1 MLCKIVSAFEP
12 NGRNRMSV
20 AAKFEQDLVNRLRE
34 LRPLAVEYQQL
45 EQVAR
50 RLGLALDD
58 DRAAPRPQR
67 TPTTWPPSAPSWKAG
82 AQPLPLPLSA
92 AAAQRKHDK
101 TRIARR
107 EQEVLRLAQD
117 RPGITVRQI
126 ADELNVDPTNLYR
139 HVRKLE
145 DEGVITKRG
154 TGLHPQTR

>member
-1 MLCKIVSAFEP
+1 
-12 NGRNRMSV
+12 MSV
-20 AAKFEQDLVNRLRE
+20 ADQFEQDLVNRLRE
-34 LRPLAVEYQQL
+34 LRPLAAEYQQL

-58 DRAAPRPQR
+58 ERAAPRRGRTASISDSEPQR
-67 TPTTWPPSAPSWKAG
+67 TPTTSPAAASSWKAS
-82 AQPLPLPLSA
+82 AQPTRAPLSGA
-92 AAAQRKHDK
+92 AGQERHDDQ
-101 TRIARR
+101 TRTARR

-145 DEGVITKRG
+145 EDGSITKRG